1 MRFVRRT
8 TLNPRDPRDYRMYVS
23 QTNDII
29 MGGRA
34 SLQLP
39 KGTAGDRSANQT
51 NGMIRYNTDTD
62 EVEVYQ
68 VGTWRSLRFK
78 ESSGITQ
85 QTIGTGNGASTY
97 FGILNPAPPAIVQ
110 SGASWGAQNLIVLIE
125 NVMQLATTN
134 YTVVQ
139 NPTPTILSAGTN
151 NSGTT
156 TITVAPTNNASTNF
170 TDTIPNIKINT
181 VVTATVLGSP
191 VFSANTTVQ
200 TVGTNTFTINTPTLQ
215 AMPAGTTITLTL
227 PTGYYIN
234 FTSAATLNKAITVL
248 HGFDR

>member
-1 MRFVRRT
+1 
-8 TLNPRDPRDYRMYVS
+8 
-23 QTNDII
+23 
-29 MGGRA
+29 
-34 SLQLP
+34 
-39 KGTAGDRSANQT
+39 
-51 NGMIRYNTDTD
+51 
-62 EVEVYQ
+62 
-68 VGTWRSLRFK
+68 
-78 ESSGITQ
+78 
-85 QTIGTGNGASTY
+85 
-97 FGILNPAPPAIVQ
+97 
-110 SGASWGAQNLIVLIE
+110 
-125 NVMQLATTN
+125 MQLATTN